1 MGAFYV
7 LNVYVYI
14 TVWYLFCLYIIYC
27 LLYVLSVILS
37 PHWKTFLM
45 KIKRLVPSLAFVP
58 IMLIRQIDQILVV
71 MLHYAIT

>member
-45 KIKRLVPSLAFVP
+45 KIKRLVLSLAFVP